1 MGQATAP
8 AWRSSCDRL
17 GANGDDGAR
26 RAGQCVI
33 HKLLGERPAN
43 AGITLPGMPEGSPGM
58 TGRKSSPFTIYAV
71 TKDSAPPKV
80 YAIE

>member
-1 MGQATAP
+1 MFV
-8 AWRSSCDRL
+8 
-17 GANGDDGAR
+17 DGYVVD
-26 RAGQCVI
+26 GHVPINVI